1 MRDRLATESVEERE
15 ARLQQMSTRQRERLA
30 TESAE
35 EKEARLQQMRDR
47 LATESAEEREVRLQ
61 QMSTCQ
67 RERLAV
73 ETNQQREDRLQRAS
87 ERDREQSQL
96 VLFEQRSVQV
106 KMRRFHAHFAS
117 LNSSRCS
124 TCSESSPGLQFRPPS
139 TEYVRCCRDKH
150 VPKMCSSANNMD
162 LAPYHPSCRLALIHA
177 NSSIMTGMRC

>member
-1 MRDRLATESVEERE
+1 MRDRLATQSVEERE

-47 LATESAEEREVRLQ
+47 LVTESAEEREVRLQ

-96 VLFEQRSVQV
+96 MLFEQRSVQV

-162 LAPYHPSCRLALIHA
+162 PGPLPPQLQVGTYTCK
-177 NSSIMTGMRC
+177 